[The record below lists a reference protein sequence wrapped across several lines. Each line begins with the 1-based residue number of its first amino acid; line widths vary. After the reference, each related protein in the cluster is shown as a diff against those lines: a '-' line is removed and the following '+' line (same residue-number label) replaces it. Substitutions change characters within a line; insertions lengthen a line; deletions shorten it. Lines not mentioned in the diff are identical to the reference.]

1 MLLLC
6 IIVIQSTVKLTRD
19 WGGEGVVK
27 GWKESR
33 PYTKKKILPRHWIPH
48 LYFPALKRKILYSE
62 ILDKHMKVTVTER
75 ALRLIEQ
82 HFGLDYYILQT
93 AEIDLASKLKRE
105 MLLTLAKGT
114 YYTEDEE
121 RHNYIKEKFE
131 KELVARLRAGT
142 DLITNEGEY
151 APKVEESKFGERLLG
166 NSVRTPQ
173 SFMLLRRGLN
183 IGQVTGMAVRQVA
196 TGNQH
201 FAVRAGLSKNPE
213 KTLFVDGTN
222 VVSYGDFQKWG
233 GRYAGVLNG
242 KYGISKGDRVLCRTS
257 KTLDSVALYLACLQ
271 LGAIYI
277 PVNPS
282 YTRSETEHFVKAYG
296 LRRTKYFLFSL
307 YYQTPGYDILQD
319 STPKLM
325 VTCEDSKD
333 SVFRDHIANVL
344 DEKQLSKEAKEA
356 SPMLDIEHVEST
368 DVACVCYTSGT
379 TGLPKGA
386 MLTHGSLSSNAEALV
401 DAWRFTEN
409 DKLLHMLPFYHV
421 HGMFISLNCS
431 LFSHS
436 TVIWRDRFSLDDC
449 LKWLPAATV
458 MMGVPTY
465 YSRLLSASGFR
476 GDLLHQLRLFVS
488 GSAPLSTPV
497 WEEFKSRT
505 GHAILERY
513 GMTEAQVICSHP
525 YDDRRP
531 GSVGKAV
538 GDTKCFVWVRINKN
552 GGIEIQGS
560 SLFAGYWKNPTK
572 TAQDFTVDKY
582 FITGDLGALDED
594 GFLHILGR
602 GKDLI
607 ITGGF
612 NVYAKEIEDCIDR
625 IPYVDESAI
634 IGVPHKDLGEV
645 VVAVVKVN
653 SSEPLKEEETER
665 EIISALK
672 DVLVKY
678 KVFCD

>member
-1 MLLLC
+1 MSC
-6 IIVIQSTVKLTRD
+6 RAKIVFI
-19 WGGEGVVK
+19 
-27 GWKESR
+27 
-33 PYTKKKILPRHWIPH
+33 
-48 LYFPALKRKILYSE
+48 
-62 ILDKHMKVTVTER
+62 
-75 ALRLIEQ
+75 
-82 HFGLDYYILQT
+82 
-93 AEIDLASKLKRE
+93 
-105 MLLTLAKGT
+105 
-114 YYTEDEE
+114 
-121 RHNYIKEKFE
+121 
-131 KELVARLRAGT
+131 
-142 DLITNEGEY
+142 
-151 APKVEESKFGERLLG
+151 
-166 NSVRTPQ
+166 
-173 SFMLLRRGLN
+173 
-183 IGQVTGMAVRQVA
+183 
-196 TGNQH
+196 
-201 FAVRAGLSKNPE
+201 
-213 KTLFVDGTN
+213 
-222 VVSYGDFQKWG
+222 FQD
-233 GRYAGVLNG
+233 A
-242 KYGISKGDRVLCRTS
+242 
-257 KTLDSVALYLACLQ
+257 
-271 LGAIYI
+271 
-277 PVNPS
+277 
-282 YTRSETEHFVKAYG
+282 
-296 LRRTKYFLFSL
+296 
-307 YYQTPGYDILQD
+307 
-319 STPKLM
+319 TPKLM
-325 VTCEDSKD
+325 VTCEGSKD
-333 SVFRDHIANVL
+333 SVFRDRIANVL
-344 DEKQLSKEAKEA
+344 DENLLSKETREAKA
-356 SPMLDIEHVEST
+356 MLDIEHVDSS

-409 DKLLHMLPFYHV
+409 DRLLHMLPFYHV

-449 LKWLPAATV
+449 VKWLPSTTV

-465 YSRLLSASGFR
+465 YSRLLSSPSFNGS
-476 GDLLHQLRLFVS
+476 LLQQLRLFVS

-531 GSVGKAV
+531 GSVGKPV
-538 GDTKCFVWVRINKN
+538 GDTKLRINKA

-572 TAQDFTVDKY
+572 TAQEFTADKY
-582 FITGDLGALDED
+582 FITGDLGAVDED

-612 NVYAKEIEDCIDR
+612 NVYAKEIEDRIDR
-625 IPYVDESAI
+625 LPDIGESAI

-653 SSEPLKEEETER
+653 SSKPINEEEKER
-665 EIISALK
+665 EIISSLK

-678 KVFCD
+678 KVMCSERISTSAFFEWDTVASKTKLTIRNKLMLGETTNLIAD